1 MTEVYSN
8 TYIKIL
14 LDSMKK
20 KERIMQYLLGETKE
34 QKQILLVEPFDI
46 DNFEKSMERK
56 ELLIEQLNQLDDGFE
71 IMYQRVKEELSKKR
85 EMYQTEII
93 ELKKLIASV
102 TDISIKIQALEQ
114 RNKRSM
120 EQCLIK
126 QKQEIKQVKISNQTA
141 TKYYNNMANQ
151 YQNNQSYFLDRKK

>member
-85 EMYQTEII
+85 ETYQTEII
-93 ELKKLIASV
+93 ELKKLISSV
-102 TDISIKIQALEQ
+102 TDIGVKIQALEQ

>member
-56 ELLIEQLNQLDDGFE
+56 ELLMEQLNQLDDGFE

-93 ELKKLIASV
+93 ELKKLISSV
-102 TDISIKIQALEQ
+102 TDISVKIQVLEQ

-126 QKQEIKQVKISNQTA
+126 QKQEIKQAKVSNQTA
-141 TKYYNNMANQ
+141 AKYYNNMANQ

>member
-56 ELLIEQLNQLDDGFE
+56 ELLMEQLNQLDDGFE

-93 ELKKLIASV
+93 ELKKLISSV
-102 TDISIKIQALEQ
+102 TDISVKIQALEQ